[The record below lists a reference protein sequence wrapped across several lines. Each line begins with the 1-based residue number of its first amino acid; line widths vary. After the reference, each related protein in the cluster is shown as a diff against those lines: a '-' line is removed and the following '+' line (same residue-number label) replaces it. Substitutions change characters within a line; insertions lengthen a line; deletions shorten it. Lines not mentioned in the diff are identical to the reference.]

1 MQINCSINSGQTD
14 FVIVSKFFSIWR
26 REEKCFKLENS
37 LVGREGLVQEGE
49 FFYFL
54 MTLNF
59 VPFFW
64 MLFLSSP
71 CLAILYPYKVGGD
84 VCVYLGVGGE

>member
-59 VPFFW
+59 VPFFLDAVPLLP
-64 MLFLSSP
+64 MFGNPLS
-71 CLAILYPYKVGGD
+71 L
-84 VCVYLGVGGE
+84 